1 MVAAREVNRTN
12 VRRERAS
19 ELLAEDVS
27 MGQIAAS
34 VKVYD
39 AVVLGMFLPDK
50 RVQLIREF
58 RRDLILHH

>member
-1 MVAAREVNRTN
+1 MVASREVDRTN
-12 VRRERAS
+12 VRRERGR

-34 VKVYD
+34 VKVDD

>member
-1 MVAAREVNRTN
+1 MVAAREVDRTN

-34 VKVYD
+34 VKVFD
-39 AVVLGMFLPDK
+39 AVVLGVFLLDK

>member
-1 MVAAREVNRTN
+1 MVATREVDRTN
-12 VRRERAS
+12 ARRERGR

-27 MGQIAAS
+27 MGQIAAN
-34 VKVYD
+34 VKVDD
-39 AVVLGMFLPDK
+39 AVVLGVFFPDK